1 MDGKSSCYLGLG
13 SNIGD
18 RQANLIKAVELL
30 AKLIELTKASSIY
43 ETDPWGYEDQRQ
55 FLNCVCVGETSLTP
69 QALMAALKETE
80 RLMGR
85 QPTFQNGPRLID
97 IDLLFYGNMVIR
109 EPGLEIPHPRMAG
122 RAFVLVPLAE
132 IDDKFVHPALKLTVE
147 DLLQQISAGQRDPG
161 GLPDGVYLWG
171 LPIEVAREL

>member
-1 MDGKSSCYLGLG
+1 MGSIAAYLGLG

-18 RQANLIKAVELL
+18 RQANLVKAVELL
-30 AKLIELTKASSIY
+30 GEVIELTQTSSIY

-55 FLNCVCVGETSLTP
+55 FLNCACVGKTPLTP
-69 QALMAALKETE
+69 QALMTALKETE
-80 RLMGR
+80 QVMGR
-85 QPTFQNGPRLID
+85 QPTFSNGPRLID
-97 IDLLFYGNMVIR
+97 IDLLFYGNAVIR

-147 DLLQQISAGQRDPG
+147 DLLHQISVGQRDPG
-161 GLPDGVYLWG
+161 GLPEGVYLWG
-171 LPIEVAREL
+171 PPIEVARE